1 MDLGVNQTLLKR
13 EESLCGVN
21 KIKMNNGASCVVM
34 GMILMHAMLGDAT
47 QTPVAELA
55 DPNSQVRICNGYSM
69 PFRINAFHSL
79 SFVHP
84 HAY

>member
-1 MDLGVNQTLLKR
+1 
-13 EESLCGVN
+13 
-21 KIKMNNGASCVVM
+21 MNNGASCVVM
-34 GMILMHAMLGDAT
+34 GMILMHAMLGNAQASVT

-69 PFRINAFHSL
+69 PLRINAFHSL

-84 HAY
+84 PAY